1 MNQKRSTYFLSR
13 RKSRG
18 LTWVLCL
25 GLMAGTSLFS
35 QTRAN
40 VSVDLGR
47 AVNVLTETSLGVP
60 APTFDANSFNLAG
73 VPYLRAAGVTTARF
87 PGNHGVADLYHW
99 STRTTTK
106 YKGMEPGYFAP
117 ESSFGNFAQFAEK
130 LGQALIVVNYGAN
143 FDGAGGGEPAEAA
156 AWVAYANGA
165 ADDTRAL
172 GKDSTGEDWHT
183 IGYWAALRSQEPLQ
197 SDDGL
202 NFLRMHHPSPFG
214 FKLWQVGDEVYNNGY
229 YGGEHTGNPDL
240 HGPAPTGPK
249 DFGKLKNDPKLGP
262 LAFGENLKTFATAM
276 KAVDPSIQ
284 IGASLTTPPDGD
296 KFAPDW
302 NRNVLKTACTS
313 LDFVNLEWTLSPLL
327 PPDWKTLNEAD
338 LLANTNANFATI
350 LTTLLEDYKKYCP
363 KDHFPRL
370 AFSPAGIA
378 TWPKVE
384 HPVVSAL
391 WVADTYA
398 VLIESGTLNID
409 WTEMY
414 GSSMLSDDR
423 KKLGPAYYG
432 LQMLH
437 ILAHSP
443 GDTLLDAS
451 SNSSQVSVHA
461 TRRRDGFVGVMVVN
475 KDPKNEATVKVTL
488 KNGAIGASGKRFDY
502 GAAQFYTG
510 ANVAASAFSAGG
522 NEFSITVA
530 PYTVTDI
537 LLSGHN

>member
-1 MNQKRSTYFLSR
+1 MHRKRSTYFLSR
-13 RKSRG
+13 WKTGG
-18 LTWVLCL
+18 LTWIL
-25 GLMAGTSLFS
+25 GLWLMAGTSLFS

-40 VSVDLGR
+40 VSVDLGK

-73 VPYLRAAGVTTARF
+73 VPYLRAAGITTARF

-106 YKGMEPGYFAP
+106 YKGTEPGYFAP
-117 ESSFGNFAQFAEK
+117 ESSFGNFAPFAEK

-143 FDGAGGGEPAEAA
+143 FDGTGGGEPAEAA

-183 IGYWAALRSQEPLQ
+183 IGYWAALRGQDPLQ

-202 NFLRMHHPSPFG
+202 NFLRIHHPRPFG

-240 HGPAPTGPK
+240 HGPAPVGPK
-249 DFGKLKNDPKLGP
+249 DFGKLKNDAKLGP
-262 LAFGENLKTFATAM
+262 LAFGENLKAFATAM
-276 KAVDPSIQ
+276 KAVDSSIQ

-313 LDFVNLEWTLSPLL
+313 LDFVNLERTLSPLL

-350 LTTLLEDYKKYCP
+350 ITTLLEDYKRDCP

-384 HPVVSAL
+384 HPVISAL

-414 GSSMLSDDR
+414 GSSMLSEDR

-443 GDTLLDAS
+443 GDMLLKAS

-488 KNGAIGASGKRFDY
+488 KNGAVGAAGKRFDY
-502 GAAQFYTG
+502 GSAQFNAG

-537 LLSGHN
+537 LLPGYN